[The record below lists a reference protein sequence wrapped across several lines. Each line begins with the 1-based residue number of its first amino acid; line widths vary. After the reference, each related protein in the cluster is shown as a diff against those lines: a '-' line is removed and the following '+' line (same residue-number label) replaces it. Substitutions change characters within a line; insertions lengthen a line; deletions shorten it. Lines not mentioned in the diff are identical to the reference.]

1 MIKSIS
7 ILLTLILPIFCEISN
22 IQLSNNL
29 IDFIATSINNYDLL
43 VIAGG
48 FLNSIFSPDIYG
60 YSIYSGRRMYLGSLK
75 NISKFST
82 LLNINKAIN
91 VKDSLIIFGGLSNSL
106 NNVLEIINIYT
117 GSNEVLF
124 LNEYENCISDMTY
137 IDESNQLIKVS
148 NKISN
153 SVIFPIFSGFN
164 DIYMLNITTYQTT
177 NITIQTNISAS
188 FLNSFSKKNLVI
200 FAGEK
205 TKISPGQPNT
215 FGLVIFDISTS
226 LFEVIILDNN
236 DDSIIGILGLSVYED
251 YELCVVFSSTKIYI
265 YDLKT
270 KSLSFSL
277 IPTPV
282 EGYST
287 PKKIY
292 SGLIFIAGGILQ
304 TNIPFVNVPVTGLVQ
319 IYNIFTK
326 TWSINYLQNPAF
338 GAIAINIKNYSNNE
352 TLLILGG
359 SQGLKG
365 PYLYDVNEFSLCPE
379 RTYLPSIFSYGPNNK
394 CHICFA
400 GYFCPAGTLLNNIGR
415 ISTQC
420 NAGYYCPQGS
430 YQQTAC
436 PAGTYNSYSG
446 QISENNCLSCPAGTF
461 NIFTGQTSI
470 TNCLQCS
477 QGTICNEKSAIP
489 FNCPANYYCPNPTQQ
504 IPCPIGT
511 FFNGESATNLFSCI
525 PCQKGSFCTGN
536 GLNAIPCEPGSY
548 SDKQGNSK
556 CNDCPP
562 GHSCSYGSSTPEPCP
577 KNTYSPKGA
586 SACTPCENEE
596 FTIGAGSSSCMTC
609 PASKF
614 SLDGWWCMSIYEK
627 IIFLV
632 IWITSIISS
641 LFSVWKLNKF
651 IKQRKQKIIEY
662 GYRPSIKTFLFIE
675 KMPKNNYN
683 MSVIVEEKQMLEN
696 DELKKIYA
704 IVDKL
709 QAKMDLLESNS
720 RS

>member
-7 ILLTLILPIFCEISN
+7 ILLTLILPIFGEISN
-22 IQLSNNL
+22 IQLPNNL
-29 IDFIATSINNYDLL
+29 IDFVATTINNYDLL

-48 FLNSIFSPDIYG
+48 LINSVFNPHIYG
-60 YSIYSGRRMYLGSLK
+60 YSIYGYSIYWGQRKYLGSLK

-106 NNVLEIINIYT
+106 NNVLEIINTYT
-117 GSNEVLF
+117 GSNDVLF
-124 LNEYENCISDMTY
+124 LNEYENCIYDMTY

-148 NKISN
+148 NKMAPFMVVFS
-153 SVIFPIFSGFN
+153 IFSGYN
-164 DIYMLNITTYQTT
+164 DIYMLNMSTYQTT

-205 TKISPGQPNT
+205 PKLSEGQPNT
-215 FGLVIFDISTS
+215 FGLVIFNISTS

-236 DDSIIGILGLSVYED
+236 DDSMIGILGLSVYEN

-282 EGYST
+282 GGYST

-304 TNIPFVNVPVTGLVQ
+304 TNIPYVNVPVTGLVQ

-338 GAIAINIKNYSNNE
+338 GTIAINIKNYSNNE

-359 SQGLKG
+359 SQGLNG
-365 PYLYDVNEFSLCPE
+365 PYLNDVNQFSLCPE
-379 RTYLPSIFSYGPNNK
+379 RTYLPSIFSFGPNNK

-470 TNCLQCS
+470 INCLQCS

-504 IPCPIGT
+504 IACPIGT
-511 FFNGESATNLFSCI
+511 FFNGESATNLSSCT
-525 PCQKGSFCTGN
+525 PCQKGSFCSGN
-536 GLNAIPCEPGSY
+536 GLNAIPCEAGSY
-548 SDKQGNSK
+548 SDKQGNSN

-562 GHSCSYGSSTPEPCP
+562 GQFTNGPGAASCFPCP
-577 KNTYSPKGA
+577 SD
-586 SACTPCENEE
+586 
-596 FTIGAGSSSCMTC
+596 
-609 PASKF
+609 KF
-614 SLDGWWCMSIYEK
+614 KGWWCASDSEK
-627 IIFLV
+627 IIFV
-632 IWITSIISS
+632 FITLGSIGSG
-641 LFSVWKLNKF
+641 LATAWKLYKF
-651 IKQRKQKIIEY
+651 YNVRKLLLTNEGIPITWRNVAFVEQAIEQKK
-662 GYRPSIKTFLFIE
+662 KTEMTEIGGG
-675 KMPKNNYN
+675 
-683 MSVIVEEKQMLEN
+683 
-696 DELKKIYA
+696 DETPILQADQLKKVQDTIFTMQTK
-704 IVDKL
+704 IT
-709 QAKMDLLESNS
+709 LLEAK
-720 RS
+720 

>member
-7 ILLTLILPIFCEISN
+7 ILLTLILPIFGI
-22 IQLSNNL
+22 IPFLKLPNNL
-29 IDFIATSINNYDLL
+29 YKFAAVSTDEQLY
-43 VIAGG
+43 IAGG
-48 FLNSIFSPDIYG
+48 LLNNVFYPDILTNIDG
-60 YSIYSGRRMYLGSLK
+60 QWIKVGSLK
-75 NISKFST
+75 NISRFWG
-82 LLNINKAIN
+82 LRYAIN
-91 VKDSLIIFGGLSNSL
+91 IKNSL
-106 NNVLEIINIYT
+106 LIFCGNDDQFNLFFSFKINIFNISSGLT
-117 GSNEVLF
+117 EVI
-124 LNEYENCISDMTY
+124 NTNRAVVDMTY
-137 IDESNQLIKVS
+137 LE
-148 NKISN
+148 KIN
-153 SVIFPIFSGFN
+153 LLVYIG
-164 DIYMLNITTYQTT
+164 DQIYMMNISTYKTT
-177 NITIQTNISAS
+177 NITILSNISYQ
-188 FLNSFSKKNLVI
+188 FVNSFSSKNLIVL
-200 FAGEK
+200 AGQTEDSQ
-205 TKISPGQPNT
+205 TGLRTSAST
-215 FGLVIFDISTS
+215 FGLVIFDIST
-226 LFEVIILDNN
+226 LQFENIILENN
-236 DDSIIGILGLSVYED
+236 DMSMIGFEALSVYED
-251 YELCVVFSSTKIYI
+251 YELCVAFSSTKIYI

-270 KSLSFSL
+270 KTISISL
-277 IPTPV
+277 IPTQV
-282 EGYST
+282 YAYST

-304 TNIPFVNVPVTGLVQ
+304 QRNYPTNVPVTALVQ

-326 TWSINYLQNPAF
+326 TWSINYLSAPAF
-338 GAIAINIKNYSNNE
+338 DTLAINTKINSNSNNE

-359 SQGLKG
+359 SQGSIG
-365 PYLYDVNEFSLCPE
+365 QYSNYIQIFFYCPE
-379 RTYLPSIFSYGPNNK
+379 RTFIYPDDFSK
-394 CHICFA
+394 CPTCQA
-400 GYFCPAGTLLNNIGR
+400 GYYCPAGTYVFVQNL
-415 ISTQC
+415 C

-446 QISENNCLSCPAGTF
+446 QISEDNCLSCPAGTF

-504 IPCPIGT
+504 IPCPTGT
-511 FFNGESATNLFSCI
+511 FFNGESATNISSCT
-525 PCQKGSFCTGN
+525 PCQKGSFCSGN
-536 GLNAIPCEPGSY
+536 GLNAIPCEAGSY

-614 SLDGWWCMSIYEK
+614 SFDGWWCMSIYEK

-641 LFSVWKLNKF
+641 LFSVWKLNKY

-683 MSVIVEEKQMLEN
+683 MSVIVEEKPMLEN

-709 QAKMDLLESNS
+709 QAKMDLQESNS

>member
-7 ILLTLILPIFCEISN
+7 ILLTLILPIFG
-22 IQLSNNL
+22 QLPNLNAIPNQLPNNL
-29 IDFIATSINNYDLL
+29 YEFAATSTDKQLY
-43 VIAGG
+43 IAGG
-48 FLNSIFSPDIYG
+48 LLNNVFYPDILTYFEG
-60 YSIYSGRRMYLGSLK
+60 QWIKVGSLK
-75 NISKFST
+75 NISSIFLKYYQAPNV
-82 LLNINKAIN
+82 LRAIN
-91 VKDSLIIFGGLSNSL
+91 IKNSLIIFSGYDDSL
-106 NNVLEIINIYT
+106 NSKINIFNISSGFT
-117 GSNEVLF
+117 EV
-124 LNEYENCISDMTY
+124 ISTKNHIDMTY
-137 IDESNQLIKVS
+137 LDENNLLVY
-148 NKISN
+148 IS
-153 SVIFPIFSGFN
+153 SQH
-164 DIYMLNITTYQTT
+164 IYMMNISTYKTT
-177 NITIQTNISAS
+177 NITIQTNIICR
-188 FLNSFSKKNLVI
+188 FVNSFSSKNLIV
-200 FAGEK
+200 FAGGEK
-205 TKISPGQPNT
+205 TSESPGHT
-215 FGLVIFDISTS
+215 LGIVIFDIFTS
-226 LFEVIILDNN
+226 LFEDIILDNN
-236 DDSIIGILGLSVYED
+236 DKSIHGTIGLSVYED
-251 YELCVVFSSTKIYI
+251 YELCVVFSLTKIYI

-270 KSLSFSL
+270 KSISFSL

-282 EGYST
+282 ERYST

-292 SGLIFIAGGILQ
+292 SGLIFIVGGIPQ
-304 TNIPFVNVPVTGLVQ
+304 TNDPYTNQQVTGLVQ

-326 TWSINYLQNPAF
+326 TWSINYLIDTAF
-338 GAIAINIKNYSNNE
+338 NTIAINTKIYSNNE
-352 TLLILGG
+352 ILLILGG
-359 SQGLKG
+359 SQGSNG
-365 PYLYDVNEFSLCPE
+365 PYLNDVNFFTYCPE
-379 RTYLPSIFSYGPNNK
+379 RTYLSTDYSK
-394 CHICFA
+394 CLTCPEE
-400 GYFCPAGTLLNNIGR
+400 YYCPAGS
-415 ISTQC
+415 ISGFNGYFLC

-511 FFNGESATNLFSCI
+511 FFNGESATNISSCT
-525 PCQKGSFCTGN
+525 PCQKGSFCSGN
-536 GLNAIPCEPGSY
+536 GLNAIPCEAGSY
-548 SDKQGNSK
+548 SDKQGNSN

-562 GHSCSYGSSTPEPCP
+562 GHSCSYGASTPEPCP

-596 FTIGAGSSSCMTC
+596 FTLGIGSSSCMTC

-614 SLDGWWCMSIYEK
+614 SFDGWWCMSIYEK

-641 LFSVWKLNKF
+641 LFSVWKLNKY

-675 KMPKNNYN
+675 KMPKSNYN
-683 MSVIVEEKQMLEN
+683 MSVIVEEKPMLEN
-696 DELKKIYA
+696 DELKKIYT

-709 QAKMDLLESNS
+709 QAKMDLIESNS